1 MTIHNLHFLLE
12 LMREIRDSI
21 KKNKFESFKKT
32 FMNKFEHIEK
42 IVEEKYKQ
50 KDRKKKPKMKVSGKS
65 VFTLQ
70 RLIARPIKFKKK

>member
-42 IVEEKYKQ
+42 VVKEKYKQ